1 MKVVFDASTTDDLL
15 RGLDS
20 TQRAAVASDA
30 PLLAIIAGAGSGKTR
45 VLTHR
50 VAHRCLTGTADA
62 SHVAVLTFTRQ
73 AANELRRR
81 LRSLGIRDGVIAGTF
96 HSVALSLL
104 RQRWDEQRRSH
115 PVIVAD
121 RRRLIG
127 EVLGPTH
134 SARTADYISDI
145 DWARARN
152 ITPRRYA
159 SAVAEAGRSSSA
171 PVSEVV
177 KVMTAVQ
184 ALKTKRGV
192 IDLDD
197 LLSLTIEA
205 MQSDTNFANIVRWKI
220 RHLFVD
226 EAQDLNPL
234 QIAVLDEWRSGRDDL
249 TLVGDPS
256 QSIYGFNGADP
267 SVLSILE
274 TRFPGIEV
282 IRLTANYR
290 CTPQVVSAGLTAL
303 SHLNE
308 ESPKLFS
315 ARSDGVAVKICSF
328 ADEKDEASGIA
339 RLIESWRHP
348 MMRWSDVA
356 ILARTNAQLPALREA
371 LVAIDITARILGT
384 NATDPIQRAIQEV
397 GDLPSATRIS
407 VWSRD
412 MRSPHVDAD
421 NEDDDVEDV
430 IARRRVVD
438 AVDEFLKEGGGDG
451 RTFLTW
457 VRTNRPFEDDRQQHA
472 VELLTFHGSK
482 GREWDNVVLAGC
494 EQGFMPHSSAKSGA
508 EHNEE
513 VRLAYVAITRA
524 ADQLVLTH
532 AQSRRGRQRTRSPFI
547 EGLILATPPS
557 SMSADYIRD
566 QEIRRESRVQV
577 DPVYESLWA
586 WRTQAGRTASIKP
599 QILCTDEVL
608 RRIASVLPT
617 TIEEL
622 SEIPGVGKSFAFTV
636 GKRILDA
643 IQDGLNQPSV

>member
-1 MKVVFDASTTDDLL
+1 MKVVFDPSTTNDLL
-15 RGLDS
+15 RGLDP
-20 TQRAAVASDA
+20 TQREAVASDA

-81 LRSLGIRDGVIAGTF
+81 LRTLGIRDGIIAGTF
-96 HSVALSLL
+96 HSVALGLL

-127 EVLGPTH
+127 EVLGPKH
-134 SARTADYISDI
+134 SASTADYVSDI

-152 ITPRRYA
+152 ITPQRYA
-159 SAVAEAGRSSSA
+159 SAVAEVGRSSSA

-177 KVMTAVQ
+177 KVMSAVQ

-205 MQSDTNFANIVRWKI
+205 MQTDTNFANIVRWKI

-282 IRLTANYR
+282 IRLSANYR

-303 SHLNE
+303 SHLNT
-308 ESPKLFS
+308 ESPTLFS
-315 ARSDGVAVKICSF
+315 TRSDGAPVKIYSF

-371 LVAIDITARILGT
+371 LLAIDIPARILGT
-384 NATDPIQRAIQEV
+384 VATDPIQRAIREV
-397 GDLPSATRIS
+397 GDLPSSTRIS

-412 MRSPHVDAD
+412 MRSPRVDAD
-421 NEDDDVEDV
+421 DEDDDVEDV
-430 IARRRVVD
+430 IARRRVAD

-451 RTFLTW
+451 RTFLAW
-457 VRTNRPFEDDRQQHA
+457 VRTNRPFEDDRQQNA

-508 EHNEE
+508 EQNEE

-532 AQSRRGRQRTRSPFI
+532 AQTRRGRKRTRSPFI

-557 SMSADYIRD
+557 TMSAEYIRD

-577 DPVYESLWA
+577 DPVYESLCA

-608 RRIASVLPT
+608 RRIASVLPK

-622 SEIPGVGKSFAFTV
+622 TEIPGVGKSFALKV
-636 GKRILDA
+636 GTRILDA